1 MESVFR
7 TVLVASLCGTA
18 TAGLLHLAKPLTQK
32 HFSADW
38 HYFVRLFLLVI
49 MAIPIPLT
57 LPQTQ
62 RVTTAVLQTAV
73 VTVRG
78 TAPPTSAPIQAEPTL
93 FPNLFSILSHL
104 WLAVALLL
112 LGVNL
117 VRYLLFLH
125 RICRNAVK
133 IACPEL
139 SAFTDRSITVKSVR
153 ELPSPMVL
161 GIFRPTLLLPDTPM
175 TEEELRCILAHES
188 IHLRRHNILCKWL
201 IGMVKCLHWF
211 NPCIRQITDQT
222 ALACE
227 IACDCS
233 AVKTMSEPQKQ
244 CYLRTILTMVQ
255 TSSVRSPLWM
265 GAAAESKNALKQR
278 FLMIKRNLSVSPN
291 KRRLSVVL
299 GCLTLLLTVFLIGT
313 LTAPSEPD
321 EPSVSVTVQE
331 DTAPSPSAPSEP
343 PEPSESS
350 QSVASKPAAVKPS
363 ATASVPHTRTESSQN
378 ESQPQQQPL
387 VQDLSSP
394 HTEFRADENGSI
406 TLAVSTDTDTL
417 LQVAFYDGET
427 HALVQSCTIP
437 SNTKDAYTFL
447 DLEAEKTYDITIQS
461 KTADDWN
468 ISGTYTLY

>member
-38 HYFVRLFLLVI
+38 HYLVRLFLLVI
-49 MAIPIPLT
+49 MAIPVPPV
-57 LPQTQ
+57 LPQTRQ
-62 RVTTAVLQTAV
+62 VTTAVLQRAV

-78 TAPPTSAPIQAEPTL
+78 TVPPPSASIQAESAL
-93 FPNLFSILSHL
+93 SPNLFPALSHL
-104 WLAVALLL
+104 WFAVVLLL

-125 RICRNAVK
+125 RIRRNAVK

-188 IHLRRHNILCKWL
+188 THLRRHDILCKWL
-201 IGMVKCLHWF
+201 IGMVKSLHWF

-265 GAAAESKNALKQR
+265 GAAAESQNALKQR
-278 FLMIKRNLSVSPN
+278 FLMIKRNLSVSPK

-299 GCLTLLLTVFLIGT
+299 GCFALLLTVFLIGM
-313 LTAPSEPD
+313 LTAPSEPA
-321 EPSVSVTVQE
+321 EPSASVTVQE
-331 DTAPSPSAPSEP
+331 DAAVSPSEP
-343 PEPSESS
+343 PEPSEPP
-350 QSVASKPAAVKPS
+350 QSVASKPAAGKPS
-363 ATASVPHTRTESSQN
+363 ATASLPQARTESSQK
-378 ESQPQQQPL
+378 EPQPQRQPL

-394 HTEFRADENGSI
+394 HTEFRADENGII
-406 TLAVSTDTDTL
+406 TLAVSTNTDTL

-437 SNTKDAYTFL
+437 SNTEDAYTFL
-447 DLEAEKTYDITIQS
+447 DLEAEKTYDITVQS